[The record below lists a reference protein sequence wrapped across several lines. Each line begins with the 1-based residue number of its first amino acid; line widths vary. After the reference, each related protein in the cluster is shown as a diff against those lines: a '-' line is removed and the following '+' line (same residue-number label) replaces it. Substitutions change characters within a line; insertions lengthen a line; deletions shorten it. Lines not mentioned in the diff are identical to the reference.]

1 MNGIKW
7 LFFDVGSTLVDETE
21 AYNHRIRDMIENT
34 HVTFEQFSEKQIY
47 FAKQNLKGDLEA
59 ISFFGL
65 KKTPWHSEDEVPY
78 PDAQY
83 VLEQLTGRGYKI
95 GVIANQNSGTAQRLE
110 QYGLL
115 KYIDL
120 VVASAEEGVAKPD
133 KEIFRRALE
142 RADCLAQNAVMIGDR
157 LDNDIFPAK
166 ALGMKT
172 VRITQG
178 LGAYQTPEN
187 SLYQADFTVNS
198 LTGLLNIF

>member
-1 MNGIKW
+1 MQSALLALLILAYSLHK
-7 LFFDVGSTLVDETE
+7 VGS
-21 AYNHRIRDMIENT
+21 
-34 HVTFEQFSEKQIY
+34 KW
-47 FAKQNLKGDLEA
+47 KGDLEA

-95 GVIANQNSGTAQRLE
+95 GVIANQNSGTAQQLE

-157 LDNDIFPAK
+157 LDNDIFPVK